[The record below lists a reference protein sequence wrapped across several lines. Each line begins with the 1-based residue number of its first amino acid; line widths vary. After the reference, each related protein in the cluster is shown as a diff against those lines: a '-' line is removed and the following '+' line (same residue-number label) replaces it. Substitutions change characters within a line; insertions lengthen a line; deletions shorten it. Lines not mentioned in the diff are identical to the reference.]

1 VLDWKDYQLVLPDE
15 SGQYL
20 VTYNEGRRKRH
31 PEDERKIRH
40 YSIRL
45 AYWDAEKQLFDFP
58 SMDAYITDWAKI
70 DAPMYLQQF
79 EKEGLAC
86 ELNLHKD
93 FLL

>member
-1 VLDWKDYQLVLPDE
+1 MLDWKDYQLVLPDE

-20 VTYNEGRRKRH
+20 VAYNEGRRKRH

-58 SMDAYITDWAKI
+58 SMWI
-70 DAPMYLQQF
+70 
-79 EKEGLAC
+79 
-86 ELNLHKD
+86 
-93 FLL
+93 FLIISAGFSQISVSVL